1 MTNIQTTEPILLGI
15 PAERKLERSRCLGRH
30 SMQCSHNGSQAHRSH
45 FISLPDEILL
55 CLLTASG
62 TWLSTVPT
70 MPITF
75 LESANHSSAVPKEG
89 TENLNR
95 AQELAE
101 RMHYILKPHAQ
112 AHTCYCS
119 GTAYRCLV
127 IRDGDNQICP
137 TQSTL
142 QLPHFD
148 PVPLNNSHTSCRA
161 GICGMSIWHD
171 KGKPAAVSA

>member
-1 MTNIQTTEPILLGI
+1 MTNIWTTESILLGI
-15 PAERKLERSRCLGRH
+15 PAERKLEGSGCLGRH
-30 SMQCSHNGSQAHRSH
+30 STQCSHNRSYVHCSH

-62 TWLSTVPT
+62 TWLLTVPT

-101 RMHYILKPHAQ
+101 RVHYTIKA
-112 AHTCYCS
+112 TCT
-119 GTAYRCLV
+119 GTHMLLFRNCLQMPGHK
-127 IRDGDNQICP
+127 RWGQPDL
-137 TQSTL
+137 SLSEHSAAATL
-142 QLPHFD
+142 
-148 PVPLNNSHTSCRA
+148 
-161 GICGMSIWHD
+161 
-171 KGKPAAVSA
+171 